1 MKQISKLM
9 RMISALALATLVAAG
24 GNAHAQVQVSD
35 QVFLVEDPQASF
47 IDFQMVVRAGC
58 ADESGGCRGIAHY
71 LEHLILAGRD
81 GKGENNALPTFPG
94 MVSNGW
100 TTSRATAYTHRV
112 PLAGQDPK
120 VALERLFRFYAAR
133 LQPFEITKA
142 LEERERQIVL
152 QEYDWRL
159 GSSPVAPMLRR
170 IDQQLFAGHPLGA
183 WPIGER
189 NEIRALAAA
198 DARAFHASWYHL
210 PNVAFVVRGNLAPD
224 FLKSIAE
231 TALAGLSKS
240 AELPARPSAEPVAMD
255 EQRLDLFV
263 REEKATRRSIVMRK
277 LIRMTPRDE
286 MAELAAVT
294 VLNHLLGSR
303 LPGSLHD
310 FVVEQR
316 KIANEQVAASLSR
329 IQPGLFLLDLR
340 ADLAEGID
348 AAQLAAAI
356 EAFLREAPQLTPSAR
371 NIERMRRRSVDAAR
385 ETAKAPERVY
395 PQLVQWL
402 AVGRSFADFGTMP
415 EHLERVSDAEIGAF
429 YTAFSGPG
437 RLVTG
442 TLLPPERAQP

>member
-1 MKQISKLM
+1 MALTLAGAILASSLSAARAQIQ
-9 RMISALALATLVAAG
+9 I
-24 GNAHAQVQVSD
+24 NDHVS
-35 QVFLVEDPQASF
+35 LVEDPQANF

-58 ADESGGCRGIAHY
+58 ADEAGGCRGIAHY

-81 GKGENNALPTFPG
+81 GRGESNTLPTFPG

-100 TTSRATAYTHRV
+100 TTTRATAYTHRV
-112 PLAGQDPK
+112 PLTGQDPK
-120 VALERLFRFYAAR
+120 SALERLFRFYVAR
-133 LQPFEITKA
+133 LQPFEIPKVI
-142 LEERERQIVL
+142 EERERQIVL

-170 IDQQLFAGHPLGA
+170 IDQQLFAAHPLGA

-189 NEIRALAAA
+189 NEILALTAA
-198 DARAFHASWYHL
+198 DAKAFHASWYHL

-224 FLKSIAE
+224 FLRSIAE
-231 TALAGLSKS
+231 NALAGLPNS
-240 AELPARPSAEPVAMD
+240 AKLPARPSAEPVEASD
-255 EQRLDLFV
+255 QRLDLFV

-310 FVVEQR
+310 FVVEQK
-316 KIANEQVAASLSR
+316 KIANEQIAASLSR

-340 ADLAEGID
+340 TDVAEGID
-348 AAQLAAAI
+348 AAQLAAAM
-356 EAFLREAPQLTPSAR
+356 EAFLSEAPRLTPSAR
-371 NIERMRRRSVDAAR
+371 NIERMRRRSLDAAR
-385 ETAKAPERVY
+385 ETEKAPERVY

-402 AVGRSFADFGTMP
+402 AAGRSFADFPTMP

-437 RLVTG
+437 RLVIG
-442 TLLPPERAQP
+442 TVFPPERAKP